1 MINVP
6 GTFPEGPCKRYFKG
20 LNLDTASKTTTTK
33 KTKNTTKNKIIA
45 VLVRISFQQL
55 NMLVLLDAYM
65 IMHFSC
71 LLNVLI
77 RNSFSQ
83 KPNTSCGPVGPTGPL
98 SHLGLLVPLETSSS

>member
-6 GTFPEGPCKRYFKG
+6 ETFPEGPCKRYFKG
-20 LNLDTASKTTTTK
+20 LNLDTASKAKKTTTK
-33 KTKNTTKNKIIA
+33 TKIIA
-45 VLVRISFQQL
+45 VLGGISFQQL
-55 NMLVLLDAYM
+55 KTLVLLDAYM
-65 IMHFSC
+65 IMHFSW